1 MMARHPLLRL
11 VALAAASSAL
21 HASWFRRR
29 GSKYPL
35 RQIAQRIGVG
45 APWTAPKFVWAFA
58 WRSHRRLLPLLH
70 RWDAAAP
77 ENTCVNLQ
85 VLWLKAI
92 AGDRA
97 AYELLPRGT
106 RTAVR
111 WPFRLLYP
119 RLHHQNVLLRSAY
132 LDDAVLGELAGL
144 DPADCAVVALGAGF
158 CTRAARLFGDTAHR
172 TAELD
177 LPAVVAQKRALAAR
191 YETHAPADA
200 YVPADLAADG
210 VAAALD
216 DAVRGRS
223 HVVFILEALLI
234 YLEDDAARR
243 LLRAAR
249 ATNATSVS
257 LCFADR
263 LPMTGVDEAD
273 ARAVLADAGFELGDY
288 LPKPGLARHMGV
300 ARRVG

>member
-1 MMARHPLLRL
+1 M
-11 VALAAASSAL
+11 
-21 HASWFRRR
+21 
-29 GSKYPL
+29 
-35 RQIAQRIGVG
+35 
-45 APWTAPKFVWAFA
+45 
-58 WRSHRRLLPLLH
+58 
-70 RWDAAAP
+70 
-77 ENTCVNLQ
+77 
-85 VLWLKAI
+85 
-92 AGDRA
+92 
-97 AYELLPRGT
+97 
-106 RTAVR
+106 
-111 WPFRLLYP
+111 
-119 RLHHQNVLLRSAY
+119 
-132 LDDAVLGELAGL
+132 
-144 DPADCAVVALGAGF
+144 
-158 CTRAARLFGDTAHR
+158 
-172 TAELD
+172 D

-223 HVVFILEALLI
+223 HVVFVLEALLI
-234 YLEDDAARR
+234 YLEDDASRR

-263 LPMTGVDEAD
+263 LPMPGVDEAD